1 MVKLI
6 NESKDNSDAMLD
18 ALVKACKQVYGKEW
32 DHKSDKEQRDIIMGF
47 IKQAADNAKKS
58 KKESMNTRRRTRRM
72 NEDVDKLGRYLDEAN
87 SDMYTICDN
96 LRNALR
102 EIRISD
108 LTESEKDDL
117 QYIFGEIKNK
127 FDFSLNNL
135 IYDIEEKLNEL

>member
-32 DHKSDKEQRDIIMGF
+32 DNKSDKEQRDIIMGF

>member
-32 DHKSDKEQRDIIMGF
+32 DNKSDKEQRDIIMGF

-58 KKESMNTRRRTRRM
+58 KKESIRSGRRSRRM
-72 NEDVDKLGRYLDEAN
+72 NEDVAKLSSYLDEAN
-87 SDMYTICDN
+87 SDMYTICDS

-102 EIRISD
+102 EIGISD
-108 LTESEKDDL
+108 LTDSEKDDL
-117 QYIFGEIKNK
+117 KYVFGMLKNMFE
-127 FDFSLNNL
+127 FDMNNL
-135 IYDIEEKLNEL
+135 IYDIEEKLNGL